1 MKNKILQKNINAISK
16 YNLSAVNLLGIDFS
30 DIKNVIEENSNTR
43 LSSIYFMHGSKKYL
57 LQSRYNFEEE
67 AERLIKSIDFDKD
80 SLIIVFGIGL
90 GHHLLKLR
98 DKISKDT
105 RVFIIEYNMDVLKY
119 TLKNI
124 DLTSIF
130 NTPQFFLISG
140 DNAQIKQQIIYQVS
154 SNFYNMVANIQYIV
168 LPNYY
173 IYEEKNIVIMK
184 QIANRLSSY
193 IISFGNSLDDM
204 FHGFRNNY
212 KNIEA
217 FMKSNS
223 IDEIK
228 DRYKNKPAIIVA
240 SGPSLQKNIKYLNSA
255 SGKALIISCDAS
267 LKACELNDV
276 KPDAIASIE
285 RDKPTYDYYYK
296 DRKIDKNIVLVG
308 PTVLWPQIYEE
319 YKGKTIIMSKNNE
332 GEEGW
337 WASHFENVKY
347 IDQGQSCATV
357 AFAVAKEAGCNPI
370 ILMGQDL
377 AYTDGKIHSDIT
389 HTEYEGENN
398 EDKMEIDEVY
408 MKDYEGNTIKSNWIY
423 SMFKSWFENQIVISP
438 QLEVI
443 DSTEGGAYIEGS
455 KVMTLKD
462 TIEKYCTSEIE
473 SKMADYLEDITVDET
488 YKLNKYND
496 LIKDIKK
503 EIKILNKIVKISS
516 IHYENLE
523 KIKGNNKFEK
533 CSFDDLKNIIL
544 KMQLGDGV
552 IQKILNSESAVKS
565 YFKQIITQTII
576 AVKKIGNVINTDNVK
591 RNYELQLSLM
601 YMIKDSSKLIIKEY
615 EKSLE
620 YISFKK
626 QQLEG
631 ENCENKDS

>member
-1 MKNKILQKNINAISK
+1 MKNEILQKNIDAISK
-16 YNLSAVNLLGIDFS
+16 YNLSAVNLSNIDFS
-30 DIKNVIEENSNTR
+30 NIENVVEEKDITE
-43 LSSIYFMHGSKKYL
+43 LSSIYFINNSKKYL
-57 LQSRYNFEEE
+57 LQSRYNPEKE
-67 AERLIKSIDFDKD
+67 AERLVKSIDFVKD

-90 GHHLLKLR
+90 GQHLLKLK
-98 DKISKDT
+98 DKISQDT
-105 RVFIIEYNMDVLKY
+105 RVFVIEYNIDVLKY
-119 TLKNI
+119 TLSNA

-130 NTPQFFLISG
+130 NTPQFFLIFG
-140 DNAQIKQQIIYQVS
+140 DDTQIQQQILYQVG

-173 IYEEKNIVIMK
+173 IYEEKNAVIMK
-184 QIANRLSSY
+184 QIASRLSNY

-212 KNIEA
+212 RNIEA

-228 DRYKNKPAIIVA
+228 NKYKDKPAIIVA

-255 SGKALIISCDAS
+255 QGKALIISCDAS
-267 LKACELNDV
+267 LRACELNGV
-276 KPDAIASIE
+276 KPDAVASIE

-296 DRKIDKNIVLVG
+296 DRKIDKDIVLVG

-337 WASHFENVKY
+337 WASRFENIRYVN
-347 IDQGQSCATV
+347 QGQSCATV

-370 ILMGQDL
+370 ILVGQDL

-398 EDKMEIDEVY
+398 EDNMDIDEVY
-408 MKDYEGNTIKSNWIY
+408 MKDYDGNTIKSNWIY
-423 SMFKSWFENQIVISP
+423 NMFKSWFENQILISP
-438 QLEVI
+438 ELEVI
-443 DSTEGGAYIEGS
+443 DATEGGAYIEGS

-462 TIEKYCTSEIE
+462 TIEKYCNCNIK
-473 SKMADYLEDITVDET
+473 SKMVYYLEDVTIDEV

-496 LIKDIKK
+496 LIKSIKK
-503 EIKILNKIVKISS
+503 EIKILKKITEISGV
-516 IHYENLE
+516 HYKKLK
-523 KIKGNNKFEK
+523 KIKEKNKFEE
-533 CSFDDLKNIIL
+533 CSFDDLKDIVL
-544 KMQLGDGV
+544 KMQSGDSV
-552 IQKILNSESAVKS
+552 IKKILNSKSAVKS
-565 YFKQIITQTII
+565 YFKQIIVQTII
-576 AVKKIGNVINTDNVK
+576 AVKKIGNVINIENVK

-601 YMIKDSSKLIIKEY
+601 YMIKDSSKLIIEEY
-615 EKSLE
+615 EKALE
-620 YISFKK
+620 YIISKK
-626 QQLEG
+626 QKLEG
-631 ENCENKDS
+631 ENYENKNS